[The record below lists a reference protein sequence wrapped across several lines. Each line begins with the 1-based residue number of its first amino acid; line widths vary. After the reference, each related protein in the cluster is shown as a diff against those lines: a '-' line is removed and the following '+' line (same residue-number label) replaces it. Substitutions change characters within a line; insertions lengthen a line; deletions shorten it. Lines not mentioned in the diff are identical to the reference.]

1 MTVFVKSS
9 PQRKPPAKRLYNG
22 MTGGSAFARVN
33 DEPLAV
39 QQAPQQQVPCSVASC
54 ANTYLVPVGEEVA
67 PNFKYVCPEHAK
79 KNKIDPE
86 VRKMIKDSLASTP
99 NSIPD
104 SRNTMRVQGDS
115 NIGTRSVTVKPGDD
129 PELSLEDAAE
139 AIRRGQ
145 GSKKTPDALITST
158 APTKRSFP
166 GQKSEA
172 FAAIFNSSNPD
183 APWGYDE
190 SGNPIVPARTDQQ
203 IATDLLEK
211 SFLKPG
217 NCPHK
222 RDPQYCILCGV
233 SEYKPLQG
241 VEDTPEAMLQRVM
254 QMFQTYGKFSV
265 GQQIKDKF
273 MYWPEILGV
282 TRGTLLLLLDTP
294 CGEEPQTE
302 QRRVL
307 KSQEPHKKLIA
318 DLQNSLAK
326 IPKRIQKYKDLIK
339 LSEDRIHSWGKKVMQ
354 GSGVSARAPEDI
366 PEDKI
371 RRSWIRKEEKRIERC
386 EQAIREQQ
394 KRLRGTTLA
403 DMKEHLTKWGERDD
417 DWEFI
422 SCVIPPRIVYFRE
435 QFKAPGEVRATNA
448 ERASM
453 FYKPVI
459 REIRDQSDAYA
470 QLRERGNTIT
480 ECYISLFST
489 QYEALQGF
497 SRRFREMPSIDAWS
511 RFENAVLLQAIG
523 YGILDFTVSDPTLQ
537 LKLGSAVT
545 VAMPSGKFDPVEID
559 DAPLHSLILKT
570 GGGEIGA
577 SIYAFGGKRT
587 SGDFD
592 NTIAYGNKDKREY
605 DAPVSESFVGGMD
618 SGDCGERGGDE

>member
-1 MTVFVKSS
+1 MNSLT
-9 PQRKPPAKRLYNG
+9 QRRIPKKNPSRFLIGSVLNEPKNVQKPAQ
-22 MTGGSAFARVN
+22 V
-33 DEPLAV
+33 
-39 QQAPQQQVPCSVASC
+39 APQQQVPCSAASC
-54 ANTYLVPVGEEVA
+54 AHTYLVPVGEEVA
-67 PNFKYVCPEHAK
+67 PNFKYVCPEHTK

-86 VRKMIKDSLASTP
+86 VKKIIKDSLASKP
-99 NSIPD
+99 DSIPD

-115 NIGTRSVTVKPGDD
+115 NIGTRSATVKPGDD

-241 VEDTPEAMLQRVM
+241 VDTPEAMLQLVM

-265 GQQIKDKF
+265 GQRVEDKF
-273 MYWPEILGV
+273 IYWPEILGV

-307 KSQEPHKKLIA
+307 KSQEPLKKLIV

-326 IPKRIQKYKDLIK
+326 IPKRIQEYKDLIK

-354 GSGVSARAPEDI
+354 GGGVSARAPEDI
-366 PEDKI
+366 PEDKV
-371 RRSWIRKEEKRIERC
+371 RLGWIRKEKKRIERC

-403 DMKEHLTKWGERDD
+403 EMEQHLARWGESDG

-435 QFKAPGEVRATNA
+435 QFKIPGEVRATNA

-453 FYKPVI
+453 FYEPVI

-489 QYEALQGF
+489 QYEVLQGF
-497 SRRFREMPSIDAWS
+497 SRRFREMPSIDAW
-511 RFENAVLLQAIG
+511 RYFENAVLLQAIG
-523 YGILDFTVSDPTLQ
+523 YGVLDFTVSDPTLQ

-545 VAMPSGKFDPVEID
+545 VATPSGKFDPVEID

-577 SIYAFGGKRT
+577 SIYAFGGRHT
-587 SGDFD
+587 SGNFD
-592 NTIAYGNKDKREY
+592 HTIDYGNKDKREY
-605 DAPVSESFVGGMD
+605 DAPGSKSFYGGMD